1 VTPTLLSA
9 LLGVCG
15 MFGWGL
21 YDFLGGVLS
30 KRMGSFVPLF
40 WSQAVGA
47 ASIGVVAWAAGSTA
61 GVPTRSLLLAPVAA
75 GLYCAGYL
83 FFFTGFEKGDVSVVA
98 AAMNLWAVVTMVVAF
113 LFMGQRLSTSQTVGA
128 ITIIVGA
135 MLASVDWGRLRR
147 QGFHVSLGVR
157 ETLLGAFFFGVYWNV
172 SEVVSEDVGWLR
184 TTLLVKAG
192 VVLVL
197 LMLAVL
203 TRRRLRADGVQGRTA
218 LTLVAMGV
226 VEVCAVAAVNY
237 GIAIG
242 DAILVTPIASA
253 LSVVTIALAV
263 VVLRDRVSAP
273 QAVGMAMAVGGIVVT
288 AL

>member
-1 VTPTLLSA
+1 MTTTLLSA

-47 ASIGVVAWAAGSTA
+47 ATIGVVAWVVGGTT

-75 GLYCAGYL
+75 ALYCGGYL
-83 FFFTGFEKGDVSVVA
+83 CFFAGFQKGDVSVVA

-128 ITIIVGA
+128 FTIIAGA

-172 SEVVSEDVGWLR
+172 SEVISEDVGWLR
-184 TTLLVKAG
+184 TTLLVKTG

-197 LMLAVL
+197 LALSVL
-203 TRRRLRADGVQGRTA
+203 KRRRFRTDGAQARTV

-273 QAVGMAMAVGGIVVT
+273 QAVGMTMAVAGIVAT